1 MNFKN
6 NVENGD
12 DLDLGLL
19 FISYQSH
26 VENPIRRRVEKNA
39 FNKY

>member
-1 MNFKN
+1 MKFKN
-6 NVENGD
+6 YEENGD

-19 FISYQSH
+19 FVSYQSH
-26 VENPIRRRVEKNA
+26 VENPMRSRVEKNA